1 MILPWRAGG
10 GVEEDCASSARGSV
24 RQRRRDLTVAAA
36 RRGACLLVLAAWASP
51 AATHAQDLAVAP
63 LVLSTPGSTRALALG
78 NAYTALGADPDAIFY
93 NPAQLVA
100 ARGISIGLQRYG
112 ARSSLMNLS
121 AVSVLAPGTIGI
133 GVQLLDQAS
142 SAASFRDLADRGE
155 SALFVRGSTLATGAV
170 ASLAYARPAFFGT
183 RVGVAG
189 KVIHQQ
195 FGNGRD
201 LTGAFDIG
209 VAHGSTLQLALVGR
223 NLGHGIRLGSAT
235 IALPREVAFGT
246 ALPRR
251 EIGPLDLAATASV
264 SMLAGGTL
272 AGGGGTEW
280 SYMPLDGFTFA
291 ARIGYRAVERA
302 ESHLTLGG
310 GFVGERVSLDY
321 AFQAPDGAR
330 SAHRIGIRWR

>member
-1 MILPWRAGG
+1 MARTSATAG
-10 GVEEDCASSARGSV
+10 ETSCATQFPFACGSARITRRAAVVLLAFASPATAV
-24 RQRRRDLTVAAA
+24 ANAQRPMIAPA
-36 RRGACLLVLAAWASP
+36 VLAA
-51 AATHAQDLAVAP
+51 
-63 LVLSTPGSTRALALG
+63 PGSTRALALG

-100 ARGISIGLQRYG
+100 ARGISLGLQRYG

-121 AVSVLAPGTIGI
+121 AVSVLAPGTVGI

-142 SAASFRDLADRGE
+142 SAASFRDLTDRGE
-155 SALFVRGSTLATGAV
+155 SALFARGSTLATGAV
-170 ASLAYARPAFFGT
+170 ASLAYARPAIFNLRLGI
-183 RVGVAG
+183 GV
-189 KVIHQQ
+189 KLIHQQ
-195 FGNGRD
+195 FGNARD
-201 LTGAFDIG
+201 LTGAFDVG
-209 VAHGSTLQLALVGR
+209 VARGSTIQLALVGR
-223 NLGHGIRLGSAT
+223 NLGHGIRLGSGT
-235 IALPREVAFGT
+235 IALPREVAFGA
-246 ALPRR
+246 ALSRR

-272 AGGGGTEW
+272 VGGGGTEW

-321 AFQAPDGAR
+321 AFQAPDGAG